1 MIKKWFLCAL
11 CAIGLTEALDLS
23 IDPNN
28 KELHKEKCRMCGKLK
43 EGNYYIVRYR
53 TKGEKDG

>member
-11 CAIGLTEALDLS
+11 CAIGLAETLDLT
-23 IDPNN
+23 IDPQ
-28 KELHKEKCRMCGKLK
+28 HPHISKEKCRMCGKTK
-43 EGNYYIVRYR
+43 ECNYYIVRYR